1 MVPDE
6 MLNSVSE
13 EHRSQFFERGPD
25 SQWTIKQ
32 KEDQTTVITPSN
44 DPIDSLMGVLDNK
57 INSNPQATQS
67 YVMFVDLIYR
77 MLAYNPEERISPEDC
92 LLHPFIDTDRT
103 TQNPP
108 T

>member
-13 EHRSQFFERGPD
+13 EHRNNFFERGLD
-25 SQWTIKQ
+25 SKWTIKQ
-32 KEDQTTVITPSN
+32 KEDQSTVIIPSSN
-44 DPIDSLMGVLDNK
+44 PIDSLMGVLENK
-57 INSNPQATQS
+57 INSNRQARQS
-67 YVMFVDLIYR
+67 YVMFVDLISK

-92 LLHPFIDTDRT
+92 LLHPFIDVDRT
-103 TQNPP
+103 AQNSQ